1 MSRPKRVAIEVEGL
15 TIEGDLDHV
24 VEVVEGLRKKRR
36 WMELQPTKEDL
47 LREDGMVIEAV
58 EPSVR
63 IPPSPEEIKKWVTAQ
78 PKMEHSVETTVRHFF
93 GPDVPARHRGPQGHA
108 VRLIAD
114 RLRNIVR
121 PAIEKELGISF
132 KRRPGNRAKSQPDV
146 HYVER

>member
-1 MSRPKRVAIEVEGL
+1 MTLLRWSSSPGCRVHWQNPTSKSSYPMLAMSRLCVQAMSRPKRVAIEVEGL

-63 IPPSPEEIKKWVTAQ
+63 IPPSPEEIKKW
-78 PKMEHSVETTVRHFF
+78 
-93 GPDVPARHRGPQGHA
+93 
-108 VRLIAD
+108 
-114 RLRNIVR
+114 
-121 PAIEKELGISF
+121 
-132 KRRPGNRAKSQPDV
+132 
-146 HYVER
+146 